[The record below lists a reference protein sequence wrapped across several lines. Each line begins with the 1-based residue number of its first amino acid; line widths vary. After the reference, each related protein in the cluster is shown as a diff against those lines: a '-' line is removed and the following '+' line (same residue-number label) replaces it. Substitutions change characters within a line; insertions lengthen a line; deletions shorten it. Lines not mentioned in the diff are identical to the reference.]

1 MRKFSI
7 ARIAGQYI
15 VRISYPG
22 QTTTRVETY
31 KSRDEAIDRVQA
43 IRSADISKLISE
55 ALS

>member
-1 MRKFSI
+1 MSKFSI

-31 KSRDEAIDRVQA
+31 ETREQALARVQA